1 MKLFNSVR
9 STGKKL
15 NIIYQCFLKVTYAPS
30 FWVSE
35 KYMLVGIVNV
45 LLNQEEINE
54 NEEEQHNSVQCD
66 DVVYGIISEGNIG
79 CF

>member
-1 MKLFNSVR
+1 MF
-9 STGKKL
+9 
-15 NIIYQCFLKVTYAPS
+15 YQVTYAPS

-35 KYMLVGIVNV
+35 KFMFVGIVNV

-54 NEEEQHNSVQCD
+54 NEEEQHNSIECD
-66 DVVYGIISEGNIG
+66 DSVYGTISRGNRG

>member
-1 MKLFNSVR
+1 M
-9 STGKKL
+9 L
-15 NIIYQCFLKVTYAPS
+15 NLIYQCLLKVTYAPS

-35 KYMLVGIVNV
+35 KFMFVGIVNV

-54 NEEEQHNSVQCD
+54 NEEEQHNSVQWD
-66 DVVYGIISEGNIG
+66 NVVYGTISGGNTV

>member
-1 MKLFNSVR
+1 MFFKSCL
-9 STGKKL
+9 
-15 NIIYQCFLKVTYAPS
+15 APS

-35 KYMLVGIVNV
+35 KFIFVGIVNV

-54 NEEEQHNSVQCD
+54 NEEELHNSVQCD
-66 DVVYGIISEGNIG
+66 DVVYGTISGGNID